1 VIDWANDKIAELI
14 ALLRGAAVVLAI
26 AMVIYAYAK
35 HRTLVAL
42 LVAALTA
49 GFFLW
54 TINNTDW
61 WQARVEEEEGAP
73 YPVHGTPPPWST
85 ADDPPGLVI
94 GFGGWRG

>member
-14 ALLRGAAVVLAI
+14 ALLRGAAVLVAI
-26 AMVIYAYAK
+26 AMVAYSYIK
-35 HRTLVAL
+35 TRSLVTL

-61 WQARVEEEEGAP
+61 WQQKVDEESAP
-73 YPVHGTPPPWST
+73 APVYGEPFSRTDVPTATVVVGFVGRHG
-85 ADDPPGLVI
+85 
-94 GFGGWRG
+94 